1 MAKYKNFGELK
12 ENDFIFSVEIS
23 KTSIEQN
30 CVGSIYNRYIITKIE
45 NGDNENEM
53 MFTLAYD
60 KSTFLKNWKLKNNT
74 TDFIIIKVNTSAQT
88 KVIETKIQEDEI
100 NCIVFSTN
108 IESLVEKVD
117 SIIDDERNRIYKIK
131 EHAKHLEAVLSNFY
145 INYGVRKGRCEEFI
159 ETNKK
164 PEYKELIVTEEVIV

>member
-1 MAKYKNFGELK
+1 MSKYKNFGELK
-12 ENDFIFSVEIS
+12 ENDFIFSVVIS

-30 CVGSIYNRYIITKIE
+30 CVGNIYNRYIITEIAS
-45 NGDNENEM
+45 GDNKNEIM
-53 MFTLAYD
+53 LTVAYD
-60 KSTFLKNWKLKNNT
+60 KSPFLKNWKLEKNT
-74 TDFIIIKVNTSAQT
+74 TNFIIVKVNTNEQT
-88 KVIETKIQEDEI
+88 KVTETKAQEDEI

-117 SIIDDERNRIYKIK
+117 AIIDNERNRIHKIK
-131 EHAKHLEAVLSNFY
+131 EHAKHLEAVLGNLD
-145 INYGVRKGRCEEFI
+145 INYGVRKWKCKEFI